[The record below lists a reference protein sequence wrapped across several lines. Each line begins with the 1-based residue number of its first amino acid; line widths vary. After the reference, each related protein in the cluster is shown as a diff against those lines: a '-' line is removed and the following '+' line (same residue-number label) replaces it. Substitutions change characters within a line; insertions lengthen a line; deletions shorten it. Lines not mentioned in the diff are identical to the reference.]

1 MSFLLLLPRY
11 SGGVRFLVLPPA
23 GYFLSDQ
30 KVTKE
35 SVRGGGFR
43 FPPPPTPPPLKRP
56 KKGAC
61 GPPPLDSSPGCS
73 TTLLRCS
80 VLTSSRTKHSIP
92 LTSFVLALNSL
103 RYFHPPVAPPPPH
116 FRTDSTPYL
125 SSRRWQS
132 ERRHVDQPRQRNYS
146 QILQGGYPPEGPMA
160 EVLRAEA

>member
-1 MSFLLLLPRY
+1 MLLPRY
-11 SGGVRFLVLPPA
+11 SDYFRFLVLPPA

-56 KKGAC
+56 KEGAC

-103 RYFHPPVAPPPPH
+103 HFFQPTVTPPPLH
-116 FRTDSTPYL
+116 FRTDSTQVHQVEDGSPKGGMWT
-125 SSRRWQS
+125 SPANETITKFCKGDIR
-132 ERRHVDQPRQRNYS
+132 PRGQW
-146 QILQGGYPPEGPMA
+146 PKC
-160 EVLRAEA
+160 